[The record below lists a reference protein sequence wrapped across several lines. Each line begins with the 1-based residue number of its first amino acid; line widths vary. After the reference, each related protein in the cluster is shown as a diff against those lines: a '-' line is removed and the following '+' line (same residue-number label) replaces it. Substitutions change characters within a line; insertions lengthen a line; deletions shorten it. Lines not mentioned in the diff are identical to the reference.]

1 MRWKTITLGLLLLA
15 AAADG
20 PAIHAASV
28 STAAATPAPVKLNA
42 AEVPVD
48 AKWIIYMNF
57 DQAMANPAAGKM
69 LTAFL
74 RTHPQ
79 AKKNINKLEKVMGAK
94 FPQDFHNVLLL
105 GRNVGP
111 NHGVVVIHANAR
123 QNRIKKFL
131 KASSGNVEVTTPAN
145 GIYEM
150 VDKKGRKT
158 YEASPSRGT
167 FVVSRSEKA
176 LNRELLVLA
185 GTSAA
190 MAANNPLL
198 AGTRHGV
205 VMYMADTDMTQL
217 ANHHARRH
225 PGPDWMKSVTGAWL
239 AVNVKKEKLNIQG
252 RIDLID
258 ANTAAQMVQMAQ
270 GWQAMMDLGATSAN
284 VKPRQRFIAG
294 IADRL
299 NVGAIG
305 KVIRIHWTMSLTKLL
320 AGPQKRAAATQ

>member
-1 MRWKTITLGLLLLA
+1 MRWKTITLSVLLLA

-20 PAIHAASV
+20 PTLHAAFV
-28 STAAATPAPVKLNA
+28 STAAATPAPAELNE
-42 AEVPVD
+42 AEIPAD

-57 DQAMANPAAGKM
+57 DQAMANPAARKM
-69 LTAFL
+69 LSAFL
-74 RTHPQ
+74 RTRPQ
-79 AKKNINKLEKVMGAK
+79 AKKNINNLEKAMGAK
-94 FPQDFHNVLLL
+94 FPRDFHNVLLL
-105 GRNVGP
+105 GRNIGS

-123 QNRIKKFL
+123 QDRIKKFL
-131 KASSGNVEVTTPAN
+131 KASSGNSDVTTPAN

-158 YEASPSRGT
+158 YEASPYRGT
-167 FVVSRSEKA
+167 FVVSRSEQA
-176 LNRELLVLA
+176 LKRELLVLA

-205 VMYMADTDMTQL
+205 VMYLADTDMTQL
-217 ANHHARRH
+217 ANHHVGRR
-225 PGPDWMKSVTGAWL
+225 PGPIWMKSVTGAWL
-239 AVNVKKEKLNIQG
+239 AVKVKKEKLDIQG
-252 RIDLID
+252 HIDLID

-270 GWQAMMDLGATSAN
+270 GWQAMMDLRATSAN

-305 KVIRIHWTMSLTKLL
+305 KVIRIHWTMSLAKLL